1 MKGAFLL
8 RLGIGVIAFMAV
20 LGALLEIAREDV
32 IDVRSVPNFTD
43 SSDPLTVELRRCQSL
58 GDAALEDEDCAATW
72 SETRRRFL
80 NPALSP
86 DPEE

>member
-20 LGALLEIAREDV
+20 LGALLEVAREEV
-32 IDVRSVPNFTD
+32 IDVQSAPNVTD
-43 SSDPLTVELRRCQSL
+43 ISDPMTVELRRCQSL
-58 GDAALEDEDCAATW
+58 GDAALHDPDCAATW
-72 SETRRRFL
+72 TETRRRFL